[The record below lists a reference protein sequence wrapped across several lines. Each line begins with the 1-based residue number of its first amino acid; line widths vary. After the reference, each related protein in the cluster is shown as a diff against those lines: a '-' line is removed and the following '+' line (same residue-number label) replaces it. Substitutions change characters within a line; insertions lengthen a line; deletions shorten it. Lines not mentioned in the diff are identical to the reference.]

1 MKVAHW
7 TWGNS
12 SGMHRVAESISKAE
26 RELGLDSRL
35 VWADSPKDL
44 LEWAVEEAQIHIGHT
59 HLPESV
65 WSKRPRPP
73 VIWVGHGT
81 PEVVLH
87 DTAEEVRKGS
97 YGHGDA
103 FMLIQYW
110 MQHADAMVTFWPRHE
125 AIWRSLCDKHTLVK
139 CITLGLDKTFWHP
152 QPSRGKFAG
161 NPSVLSHENC
171 YEIKWPL
178 DLIITWP
185 WVCEEVPH
193 ARLHLNYMPHDQ
205 HRVWFPL
212 ANRNGS
218 SFYSYMSSKVFGHE
232 DLRNNYCS
240 NDFYIGLVRYGDFN
254 RAALEAR
261 ACGTK
266 LISYTGNPYAHYW
279 IPEGDQRVMA
289 DYLIKVLK
297 GDTQP
302 REDILDVPDIKD
314 TALEMVELYG
324 RFIS

>member
-1 MKVAHW
+1 
-7 TWGNS
+7 
-12 SGMHRVAESISKAE
+12 
-26 RELGLDSRL
+26 
-35 VWADSPKDL
+35 
-44 LEWAVEEAQIHIGHT
+44 
-59 HLPESV
+59 
-65 WSKRPRPP
+65 
-73 VIWVGHGT
+73 
-81 PEVVLH
+81 
-87 DTAEEVRKGS
+87 
-97 YGHGDA
+97 
-103 FMLIQYW
+103 
-110 MQHADAMVTFWPRHE
+110 
-125 AIWRSLCDKHTLVK
+125 
-139 CITLGLDKTFWHP
+139 
-152 QPSRGKFAG
+152 
-161 NPSVLSHENC
+161 
-171 YEIKWPL
+171 
-178 DLIITWP
+178 
-185 WVCEEVPH
+185 
-193 ARLHLNYMPHDQ
+193 
-205 HRVWFPL
+205 
-212 ANRNGS
+212 
-218 SFYSYMSSKVFGHE
+218 MSSKVFGHE